1 MRFLMVS
8 NIGVGSWG
16 TFWDIRLKVTLA
28 CETGCT
34 RRQVFRERA
43 DLCRKLIECRH
54 PQRWKS
60 RWKTNRVARS
70 WAHRDTNK
78 RDRWNQK
85 SQKAHQACVKTW
97 PWLDMWT
104 LRSPHLNLRIAST
117 VRVRRG
123 PNGDTKI
130 PQQAQL
136 PKYRSTSTIE
146 WEEPWFPGSDF
157 PQETNP
163 LSHLVICT
171 IPITIV
177 TISIHFH
184 WIPLLVSL
192 NPMTNLTKSHY

>member
-70 WAHRDTNK
+70 WSAQGHKQTRPLK
-78 RDRWNQK
+78 PEESK
-85 SQKAHQACVKTW
+85 SAPSMRKD
-97 PWLDMWT
+97 LT
-104 LRSPHLNLRIAST
+104 LARHVDLAIATPEPQDSVNSSRSQGTQWGYKDSL
-117 VRVRRG
+117 
-123 PNGDTKI
+123 
-130 PQQAQL
+130 
-136 PKYRSTSTIE
+136 TSPTTE
-146 WEEPWFPGSDF
+146 
-157 PQETNP
+157 
-163 LSHLVICT
+163 
-171 IPITIV
+171 
-177 TISIHFH
+177 ISFCIHH
-184 WIPLLVSL
+184 SMGCIHHSMGWSIRK
-192 NPMTNLTKSHY
+192 N